1 MDIFTKQF
9 KHWMMVLKHLFSEH
23 PWIELSFDTGTQS
36 NMTNQFTT
44 ISEAYE
50 RYYNDYMMTTADPMS
65 KTEFITRVVNDK
77 YFAEI
82 WGINKI
88 IDSRETFEQK
98 KED

>member
-1 MDIFTKQF
+1 MRLK
-9 KHWMMVLKHLFSEH
+9 KHLSSEH
-23 PWIELSFDTGTQS
+23 LWIELTFDTDTQS
-36 NMTNQFTT
+36 NMDNQFKT

-50 RYYNDYMMTTADPMS
+50 RYYNDYMMITADPMS

-82 WGINKI
+82 WGVNKI

>member
-1 MDIFTKQF
+1 
-9 KHWMMVLKHLFSEH
+9 MM
-23 PWIELSFDTGTQS
+23 I
-36 NMTNQFTT
+36 
-44 ISEAYE
+44 
-50 RYYNDYMMTTADPMS
+50 TADPMS